1 MVLFASGEG
10 TRFKIR
16 QESDVNLSQK
26 CQYAVRAVLELAKQ
40 YGQGPISIG
49 QIAASQAI
57 PQRFLEI
64 ILNELRPRG
73 LIESR
78 RGIQGGY
85 LLARDPTTISVGDVI
100 RLVEGPLDP
109 VKCMGDKNNSCPLK
123 DNCALIHLWN
133 RAKAA
138 VEAVYDG
145 ATFQDLVD
153 EEKAMSR
160 SAVIDY
166 SI

>member
-1 MVLFASGEG
+1 M
-10 TRFKIR
+10 
-16 QESDVNLSQK
+16 NLSQK

-40 YGQGPISIG
+40 YGQGPITIS
-49 QIAASQAI
+49 QIAANQAI

-64 ILNELRPRG
+64 ILNELRPTG

-85 LLARDPTTISVGDVI
+85 LLAKDPATVSVGDII

-109 VKCMGDKNNSCPLK
+109 VKCIGDKNNPCVLK
-123 DNCALIHLWN
+123 DNCALVRLWS
-133 RAKAA
+133 RAKEA

-145 ATFQDLVD
+145 ASFQDLVD
-153 EEKAMSR
+153 EERELHAS
-160 SAVIDY
+160 SAIDF

>member
-1 MVLFASGEG
+1 V
-10 TRFKIR
+10 T
-16 QESDVNLSQK
+16 LSQK
-26 CQYAVRAVLELAKQ
+26 CQYAVRAILELAKL
-40 YGQGPISIG
+40 YGQGPVPIS

-57 PQRFLEI
+57 PQRFLEN
-64 ILNELRPRG
+64 ILNELKPTG

-85 LLARDPTTISVGDVI
+85 LLARDPARISVGEVI
-100 RLVEGPLDP
+100 RLIEGPLDP
-109 VKCMGDKNNSCPLK
+109 VRCIGDKGSATCPLK
-123 DNCALIHLWN
+123 ESCSLIRLWS

-138 VEAVYDG
+138 VEQVYDNT
-145 ATFQDLVD
+145 TFRDLVE
-153 EEKAMSR
+153 EEKELNS

>member
-1 MVLFASGEG
+1 MY
-10 TRFKIR
+10 
-16 QESDVNLSQK
+16 LSQK

-40 YGQGPISIG
+40 YGQGPVTIS
-49 QIAASQAI
+49 QIAANQAI

-64 ILNELRPRG
+64 ILNELRPKG

-85 LLARDPTTISVGDVI
+85 LLARDPATISVGDII

-109 VKCMGDKNNSCPLK
+109 VKCIAEKNNPCVLK
-123 DNCALIHLWN
+123 DNCALIGLWN
-133 RAKAA
+133 RAKEA

-145 ATFQDLVD
+145 ASFQDLVE
-153 EEKAMSR
+153 EEKELNR
-160 SAVIDY
+160 SSAIDY

>member
-1 MVLFASGEG
+1 M
-10 TRFKIR
+10 
-16 QESDVNLSQK
+16 NLSQK

-40 YGQGPISIG
+40 YGQGPVAIS

-57 PQRFLEI
+57 PQRFLEN
-64 ILNELRPRG
+64 ILNELRPTG

-85 LLARDPTTISVGDVI
+85 LLAKDPSAVTVGEVI

-109 VKCMGDKNNSCPLK
+109 VRCIGDRNAPCCPLK
-123 DNCALIHLWN
+123 ESCALIGLWN

-145 ATFQDLVD
+145 TSFHDLIE
-153 EEKAMSR
+153 EEKTLNRA
-160 SAVIDY
+160 AIIDY

>member
-1 MVLFASGEG
+1 M
-10 TRFKIR
+10 
-16 QESDVNLSQK
+16 NLSQK

-40 YGQGPISIG
+40 YGQGPVVIS

-57 PQRFLEI
+57 PQRFLEN
-64 ILNELRPRG
+64 ILNELRPTG

-85 LLARDPTTISVGDVI
+85 LLAKDPAAITVGEVI

-109 VKCMGDKNNSCPLK
+109 VRCIGDRNTPCCPLK
-123 DNCALIHLWN
+123 ENCSLVHLWN
-133 RAKAA
+133 RAKTA

-145 ATFQDLVD
+145 TSFQDLID
-153 EEKAMSR
+153 EEKALNN
-160 SAVIDY
+160 AAIIDY

>member
-1 MVLFASGEG
+1 M
-10 TRFKIR
+10 
-16 QESDVNLSQK
+16 
-26 CQYAVRAVLELAKQ
+26 ELAKH
-40 YGQGPISIG
+40 YGHGPVAIS

-57 PQRFLEI
+57 PQRFLEN
-64 ILNELRPRG
+64 ILNDLRPTG

-85 LLARDPTTISVGDVI
+85 LLAKDPAAITVGEII
-100 RLVEGPLDP
+100 RSVEGPLDP
-109 VKCMGDKNNSCPLK
+109 VRCMGDKSSTLCPMK
-123 DNCALIHLWN
+123 ESCALIQLWN

-145 ATFQDLVD
+145 VSFRDLVE
-153 EEKAMSR
+153 EEKRLSKPP
-160 SAVIDY
+160 VIDY

>member
-1 MVLFASGEG
+1 M
-10 TRFKIR
+10 
-16 QESDVNLSQK
+16 NLSQK

-40 YGQGPISIG
+40 YGQGPIPIS

-64 ILNELRPRG
+64 ILNELRPTG

-85 LLARDPTTISVGDVI
+85 LLARDPATISVGDII

-109 VKCMGDKNNSCPLK
+109 VKCIGDKNSPCALK
-123 DNCALIHLWN
+123 DNCALVGLWS

-145 ATFQDLVD
+145 ASFHDLVE
-153 EEKAMSR
+153 EEKVLNQS
-160 SAVIDY
+160 SAIDY

>member
-1 MVLFASGEG
+1 M
-10 TRFKIR
+10 
-16 QESDVNLSQK
+16 NLSQK

-40 YGQGPISIG
+40 YGHGPVAIS

-57 PQRFLEI
+57 PQRFLEN
-64 ILNELRPRG
+64 ILNEMKPTG

-85 LLARDPTTISVGDVI
+85 LLAKDPSAITVGEII

-109 VKCMGDKNNSCPLK
+109 VKCIGDRDSLCCPLK
-123 DNCALIHLWN
+123 ENCALLNLWN
-133 RAKAA
+133 RAKTA
-138 VEAVYDG
+138 VEEIYNG
-145 ATFQDLVD
+145 TSFRDLI
-153 EEKAMSR
+153 EEERTLRNAE
-160 SAVIDY
+160 ILDY

>member
-1 MVLFASGEG
+1 M
-10 TRFKIR
+10 
-16 QESDVNLSQK
+16 NLSQK

-40 YGQGPISIG
+40 YGQGPVAIS
-49 QIAASQAI
+49 QIAATQAI
-57 PQRFLEI
+57 PQRFLEN
-64 ILNELRPRG
+64 ILNELKPTG

-85 LLARDPTTISVGDVI
+85 LLTKDPANVTVGEVI

-109 VKCMGDKNNSCPLK
+109 VRCIGDRNAPCCPLK
-123 DNCALIHLWN
+123 ESCALINLWN

-138 VEAVYDG
+138 VEDVYNG
-145 ATFQDLVD
+145 TSFRDLID
-153 EEKAMSR
+153 EEKSL
-160 SAVIDY
+160 SGSQVIDY